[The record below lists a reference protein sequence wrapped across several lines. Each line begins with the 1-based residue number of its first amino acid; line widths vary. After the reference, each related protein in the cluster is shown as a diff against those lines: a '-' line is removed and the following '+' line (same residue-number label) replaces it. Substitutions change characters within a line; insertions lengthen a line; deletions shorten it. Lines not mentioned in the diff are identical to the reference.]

1 METLKIKTALTRAE
15 IDNSH
20 HEKYLERAGDFL
32 CPVLGKCNI
41 QKAFQNRRKAEV
53 DEYEAFN
60 RMHTCN
66 GTNGT
71 KYPCN
76 L

>member
-1 METLKIKTALTRAE
+1 MEALKIKTALTRAE
-15 IDNSH
+15 TDNSH
-20 HEKYLERAGDFL
+20 HEEYLERAGDFL
-32 CPVLGKCNI
+32 CPVLGRCNV
-41 QKAFQNRRKAEV
+41 KKTFQDRRKAEE

-60 RMHTCN
+60 RMHTCD

-71 KYPCN
+71 KHVCN